1 MAMRTGKF
9 IVPATALI
17 EKLTGTAGAHLPR
30 IRGNRTG
37 RYAGEMANL
46 EAVEGRAYG
55 VYQHRLDLLLGR
67 SNRVGDEAGFVPC
80 DRLLSARVYAG
91 GDVPAV
97 EEKQPGDAGWPGFFE
112 TALSYSDEPQNR
124 L

>member
-67 SNRVGDEAGFVPC
+67 RKEADALPIVIE
-80 DRLLSARVYAG
+80 SAM
-91 GDVPAV
+91 
-97 EEKQPGDAGWPGFFE
+97 KQG
-112 TALSYSDEPQNR
+112 SYLVTDCFPRGYTPVATSRP
-124 L
+124 